1 MSLALLLEIV
11 RTLLVARSAS
21 PRTVAAPST
30 TAAPEPMRPSEAEA
44 RLFARAFAHVL
55 GVEGGYSEDPYDPGG
70 PTNLGITLAEFARW
84 RKVALGSANFSA
96 LKAELRQLSREE
108 AQNIYRANYWDAA
121 CCSLLPAGVA
131 VFHFDCAVNQGV
143 AAAARMLQQAASV
156 AVDGVLGPVTIAA
169 ARAAA
174 SATLLNR
181 YADARRAHY
190 RSLSTFWRFGR
201 GWLSRV
207 DTTLALARTVAADP
221 TFASTQEPS
230 MTDTTN
236 TPQTTTTAP
245 GAQQTGAKWWGQ
257 SMTIWGVII
266 TGLSTVL
273 PVVGPLFG
281 INITAALVQQL
292 GDAVVQFGQAGAGL
306 VGLALTVWGRV
317 RAVQPLVRRD
327 VTLTL

>member
-1 MSLALLLEIV
+1 MGLALLLEIV
-11 RTLLVARSAS
+11 RSLLGSLGATSQGEG
-21 PRTVAAPST
+21 APST
-30 TAAPEPMRPSEAEA
+30 GLPPAPMRSPEVEAA
-44 RLFARAFAHVL
+44 LFARVFAHVL

-84 RKVALGSANFSA
+84 RKVALGSENFSA

-108 AQNIYRANYWDAA
+108 AQSIYRANYWDAA
-121 CCSLLPAGVA
+121 CCSLLPAGIA
-131 VFHFDCAVNQGV
+131 AFHFDCAVNQGV
-143 AAAARMLQQAASV
+143 GAASRMLQQAVSV
-156 AVDGVLGPVTIAA
+156 AVDGAIGPITIAA
-169 ARAAA
+169 ARSA
-174 SATLLNR
+174 SAATVLSR
-181 YADARRAHY
+181 YADARRSHY

-221 TFASTQEPS
+221 AFTPTKEHSMSDATTPS
-230 MTDTTN
+230 
-236 TPQTTTTAP
+236 QTTTSEPAT
-245 GAQQTGAKWWGQ
+245 QTSEAKWWGQ

-281 INITAALVQQL
+281 INITAPLVQQL
-292 GDAVVQFGQAGAGL
+292 GDAIVQFGQAGAGL
-306 VGLALTVWGRV
+306 VGLALTIWGRV
-317 RAVQPLVRRD
+317 RAVQPLVRKD